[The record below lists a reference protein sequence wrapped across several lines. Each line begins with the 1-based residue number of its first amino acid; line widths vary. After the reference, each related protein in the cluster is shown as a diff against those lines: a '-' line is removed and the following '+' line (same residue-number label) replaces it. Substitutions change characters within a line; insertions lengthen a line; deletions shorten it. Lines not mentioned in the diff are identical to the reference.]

1 MTVNYLK
8 ALGKDTGSY
17 DDARKAL
24 KVAIHEYDQAI
35 WDYIASML
43 FLSPPIPPGVQV
55 QYHEY

>member
-1 MTVNYLK
+1 MDFVDCISTSNFRLK
-8 ALGKDTGSY
+8 L
-17 DDARKAL
+17 
-24 KVAIHEYDQAI
+24 AIEIYDQAI